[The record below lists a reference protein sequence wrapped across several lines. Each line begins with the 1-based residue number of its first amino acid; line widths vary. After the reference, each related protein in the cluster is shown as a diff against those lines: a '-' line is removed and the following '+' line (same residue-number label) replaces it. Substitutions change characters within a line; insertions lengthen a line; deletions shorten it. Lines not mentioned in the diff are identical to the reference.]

1 MAKKKDKIRVIYKRV
16 GFDPVEV
23 TVPNTLE
30 HLQNMVGG
38 YIETVSFAPGTI
50 MLVDEEGKLDN
61 RPVNFVFCGDAICGA
76 VVWVGHKGENFD
88 DCPYNLRSFRFRY
101 PWYFEEVL
109 HDETD

>member
-38 YIETVSFAPGTI
+38 YIETVPMYFTKDLI
-50 MLVDEEGKLDN
+50 MVVDEEGKLDG
-61 RPVNFVFCGDAICGA
+61 RPVNFVY
-76 VVWVGHKGENFD
+76 KGEQIVGSV
-88 DCPYNLRSFRFRY
+88 LRVGTKGEEFTDVPIHLDEFQKRW
-101 PWYFEEVL
+101 PWLFEEV
-109 HDETD
+109 E